1 MNIKTKQDRSSRIFG
16 LRLSLDDAER
26 VRKMAEKAGLTMSS
40 YIRRQIG
47 LDPLRRKNA
56 ASKPNPVPLTAGNWP
71 PPMTAEEI
79 AALGGRPKPP
89 QKPEAAPAKT
99 EPEEVW

>member
-26 VRKMAEKAGLTMSS
+26 VRKMAEKAGLTMSA

-56 ASKPNPVPLTAGNWP
+56 ASNPKQEP
-71 PPMTAEEI
+71 PP
-79 AALGGRPKPP
+79 
-89 QKPEAAPAKT
+89 KPEAAPAKT